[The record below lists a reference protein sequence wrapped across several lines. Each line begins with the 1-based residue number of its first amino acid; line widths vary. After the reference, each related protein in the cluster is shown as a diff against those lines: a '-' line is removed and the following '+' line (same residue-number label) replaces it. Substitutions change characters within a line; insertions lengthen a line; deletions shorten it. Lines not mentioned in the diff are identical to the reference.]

1 MESPYVYDPHSTHHG
16 IPNMLSFQ
24 HDPQLI
30 ICFIGS
36 HKVYQGLPNQWNNEV
51 IRGKKFS
58 NLQDLQQCIDPQ
70 TEFSMD
76 NFYLIDKTKQ
86 VITSTTMS
94 AVKSKTKRPQ
104 PKKHVISS
112 KPIPS
117 TVSTPTNSGLANEND
132 VIEMDHSNEHETNE
146 SHETKHVTAATTIP
160 ISTSIPVT
168 ATATTITSASIPV
181 TATTDLRTPVSI
193 FKSTETI
200 GQRYKPDEASIVQV
214 NRYDQTNPSF
224 LCRSW
229 LSELSGGQKNIRW
242 SPIASC
248 FVIFYYISRVLKWPL
263 EETRVVWRY
272 DRNAVRF
279 DSVIGQVYKMY
290 NIEERLRDSNILT
303 QLLVWCI
310 ASMNSFGIIRPLL
323 FKGTSEN
330 CHRLGE
336 MCASRQRYERIMY
349 YITWPFRVDSHK
361 VYVIR
366 NRTKLHEFQL
376 KTTFLSDMHSD
387 KNLKKILKEIP
398 DWVYN
403 LQHCQ

>member
-1 MESPYVYDPHSTHHG
+1 MESPYEYDPHSTYNG

-24 HDPQLI
+24 HDPQFI
-30 ICFIGS
+30 ICFIGAQ
-36 HKVYQGLPNQWNNEV
+36 KVYQGLPNQWNKEV
-51 IRGKKFS
+51 IRGKKFTS
-58 NLQDLQQCIDPQ
+58 LQDLQQCIDPQ

-94 AVKSKTKRPQ
+94 AVKSKTKRSQTKQ
-104 PKKHVISS
+104 PPRGVD
-112 KPIPS
+112 
-117 TVSTPTNSGLANEND
+117 STPQHPSIKVD
-132 VIEMDHSNEHETNE
+132 EMIHPTEPE
-146 SHETKHVTAATTIP
+146 SKD
-160 ISTSIPVT
+160 
-168 ATATTITSASIPV
+168 TSALCV
-181 TATTDLRTPVSI
+181 PVSI

-200 GQRYKPDEASIVQV
+200 SQRYKPDEASVVQV

-229 LSELSGGQKNIRW
+229 LSESSGGQKNIKW

-290 NIEERLRDSNILT
+290 NIEERLRDSTILT
-303 QLLVWCI
+303 RLLVWCI

-330 CHRLGE
+330 CYRLGE

-349 YITWPFRVDSHK
+349 YITWPFRVDHHK

-387 KNLKKILKEIP
+387 RNLKKILKEIP

-403 LQHCQ
+403 LQHLPPPPPPPHPHPQQTP